1 MRILFRMALYM
12 ERGSF
17 RFGYQGCGVDRTST
31 TAIRTSEAS
40 CGFPHYERSRTH
52 GLFLRRVFRCPKLQK
67 ESLQFRRATISAV
80 ASPAAMSS
88 SSSTTPP
95 SLSDHILDRVS
106 CFLLIRGKEL
116 LGSTKLDQ
124 ALDWL
129 PPKLLEQL
137 HRKEAFAAMLLREG
151 LVFGTLFLLYCQVN
165 NSCRGLCSNK
175 ERAAFY

>member
-1 MRILFRMALYM
+1 MCKSDDRLLGLSVKEDAGRWLQWVMTELSTLLFLMFTQLLIHLLNV
-12 ERGSF
+12 
-17 RFGYQGCGVDRTST
+17 QQ
-31 TAIRTSEAS
+31 
-40 CGFPHYERSRTH
+40 RSRTH

-80 ASPAAMSS
+80 ASPAAMSC

-137 HRKEAFAAMLLREG
+137 HRKEAFVRQSD
-151 LVFGTLFLLYCQVN
+151 LFS
-165 NSCRGLCSNK
+165 SCEWPQL
-175 ERAAFY
+175 F